1 MRFFDKPGGKA
12 PATANEQGGMTAEKV
27 GLGRR
32 CWQAF
37 LKVAGYVTRVFEP
50 GLRWQARVWHGT
62 KTLMIVG
69 IIGMMLL
76 LGYTIALIPQ
86 TPDVS
91 DLRKAQIEQPSQV
104 LSADGK
110 VLATFSRMNSEWVPI
125 ERVSPHVVKA
135 LIATED
141 HRFYEHRGVD
151 VFRTLSSA
159 VWTLMGRQ
167 QGGST
172 ITQQLAR
179 NRYLQEIGRS
189 RSIARKLKEMIT
201 AVKIER
207 AYSKK
212 EILETYLNTVPFF
225 YNAHGIEMAARIY
238 FDKSSSQLNVLESA
252 TLIGMLKGSS
262 YYNPVLNPERSLQ
275 RRNVVLAQMVK
286 RKVLSQASYE
296 RLKKQS
302 LDLNFDHYFGV
313 HGIAPHFCSMCANG

>member
-1 MRFFDKPGGKA
+1 M
-12 PATANEQGGMTAEKV
+12 V
-27 GLGRR
+27 LL
-32 CWQAF
+32 C
-37 LKVAGYVTRVFEP
+37 GYAV
-50 GLRWQARVWHGT
+50 
-62 KTLMIVG
+62 
-69 IIGMMLL
+69 
-76 LGYTIALIPQ
+76 ALIPH

-91 DLRKAQIEQPSQV
+91 NLRQAQIEQPSQV

-110 VLATFSRMNSEWVPI
+110 VLATFSRMNSEWVSI
-125 ERVSPHVVKA
+125 DQVSPHAIQA

-151 VFRTLSSA
+151 VLCTLASA
-159 VWTLMGRQ
+159 VWTVMGRQ

-172 ITQQLAR
+172 LTQQLAR
-179 NRYLQEIGRS
+179 NRYLQEIGRD
-189 RSIARKLKEMIT
+189 RSITRKLKEMIT
-201 AVKIER
+201 AVKIEQ

-225 YNAHGIEMAARIY
+225 YNAHGIGMAARIY
-238 FDKSSSQLNVLESA
+238 FDKPSSKLNVLESA

-286 RKVLSQASYE
+286 RKVLSQTSYN

-302 LDLNFDHYFGV
+302 LNLNL
-313 HGIAPHFCSMCANG
+313 IATPACMALRRIWPSMCANG